1 LFCRETL
8 IEHGPGGELV
18 GVDPNGNKYF
28 EKKDAQVG
36 RNRWVVYA
44 KADDWRTQDPSAIP
58 AEWHAWLHAI
68 DDRNPSNADFVKPV
82 YAIQAKAHPTMSSNR
97 YVPKGSWENPN
108 RRNWR
113 KYESWIPPPAKGTHA

>member
-1 LFCRETL
+1 M

-18 GVDPNGNKYF
+18 GVDQNGNKYF

-44 KADDWRTQDPSAIP
+44 KADDWRAQDPSAIP

-68 DDRNPSNADFVKPV
+68 DDRNPSNVSVLSLFVFSFAWFV
-82 YAIQAKAHPTMSSNR
+82 FI
-97 YVPKGSWENPN
+97 G
-108 RRNWR
+108 
-113 KYESWIPPPAKGTHA
+113 I